1 MAKRFI
7 KHRPTQRKHVDSE
20 PRAAATGR
28 LPALPLIVPAAGATR
43 EAIAEDVDRVNGTLA
58 QFERI
63 KRFELIPDDM
73 TVEKG
78 LMTPSLKLKRK
89 AVVEHHREA
98 VEKLFRGA

>member
-1 MAKRFI
+1 VLGDGQKF
-7 KHRPTQRKHVDSE
+7 V
-20 PRAAATGR
+20 AA
-28 LPALPLIVPAAGATR
+28 LIVPAPGATR